1 MGALRNH
8 RQQRF
13 LSLRSQVPQVYV
25 LQKPSISDL
34 VVLDNECRKAGLNR
48 PIAPINEP
56 CLEQLAS
63 FFYLRLEPD
72 WAGRKSTQHLA
83 PTLKK
88 LVAAVESGQLSNVQV
103 VPVTVFWGQS
113 PDRETSPWK
122 LLLADSW
129 AVTGR
134 LRRLFQVLILG
145 HKTRVQFSAPIQL
158 ADLVAQGKGEERTQ
172 RMLHRLLRVHF
183 RNSKAAV
190 IGPDLSHRRNSG

>member
-1 MGALRNH
+1 MSFSSLR
-8 RQQRF
+8 RF
-13 LSLRSQVPQVYV
+13 YFSVLRRLLLLWVRSETIDNSVFHSLRSDVLQVYV

-34 VVLDNECRKAGLNR
+34 VVLDNECSKAGLNR
-48 PIAPINEP
+48 PISRMHEP
-56 CLEQLAS
+56 ALEQLAS

-88 LVAAVESGQLSNVQV
+88 LVHAVETGRIDNVQI

-158 ADLVAQGKGEERTQ
+158 ADLVAQ
-172 RMLHRLLRVHF
+172 
-183 RNSKAAV
+183 
-190 IGPDLSHRRNSG
+190 PRR